1 MQLHPGMCREDSGD
15 LRRMLHR
22 INERSLR
29 LLNGLIEFKE
39 KILCEVSAGNLFTF
53 NYPLLIKHILREAK
67 LYRSIID
74 NLMHNRQISCR
85 ELLGTEDFWNR
96 IMMEQSL
103 FIRGRLDPCEE
114 KLIETADNFAA
125 DYKRL
130 LERAKKCDCM
140 ATEALTGESLDET
153 LKYRDFKAAST
164 KDFFRFIKR
173 YGQRHTFFKDGR
185 SHYTTGSM

>member
-1 MQLHPGMCREDSGD
+1 
-15 LRRMLHR
+15 
-22 INERSLR
+22 
-29 LLNGLIEFKE
+29 
-39 KILCEVSAGNLFTF
+39 
-53 NYPLLIKHILREAK
+53 
-67 LYRSIID
+67 
-74 NLMHNRQISCR
+74 
-85 ELLGTEDFWNR
+85 
-96 IMMEQSL
+96 MMEQAL
-103 FIRGRLDPCEE
+103 FIRGLLDPCEE